1 MAGGPKVTSAQVKCS
16 RCSGQ
21 ELVNMAA
28 VFLMTPDHATDS
40 EAGDSDAQGNESSW
54 MDRVRAVFIVYFQR
68 QPRVNTHTHTRPW
81 LLAQVTS
88 TQCCLEN

>member
-1 MAGGPKVTSAQVKCS
+1 MAGGRKVTSAQVKCS

-54 MDRVRAVFIVYFQR
+54 MDLVRAVFI
-68 QPRVNTHTHTRPW
+68 
-81 LLAQVTS
+81 S
-88 TQCCLEN
+88 LE